1 MAKIFK
7 SFQVK
12 IDKEHHAKVPIKTP
26 PGPKPPPTPEER
38 EAREFQEVPLEAL
51 TGSGGLPLA
60 DARPESPS
68 AAPFPPREPTP
79 EAESHATFVS
89 AAAKAST
96 LIAAAN
102 RKWAELN
109 QLEDRLR
116 EWESSLAE
124 REKTIAS
131 QESEYQNQFAARRQH
146 LEEES
151 KKILELAR
159 KNSDSLL
166 AQARTEADSIVKAAR
181 LEADDIK
188 KKAHKEGYAVGEEK
202 GIAAGEKAGVEE
214 ARLEWQSL
222 MQETEMLINEL
233 QTSRMALLKS
243 SEEEMV
249 RLVLAMTR
257 RVIKAESSVKP
268 EIVLRNIDAAINKIS
283 DVDKIVLR
291 INMKD
296 KSMAEA
302 HKERLLKRLSGL
314 TELRIIEDPSLAP
327 GGVRIETG
335 VSTIDATIESQADE
349 LEKSLLKILDRP
361 E

>member
-12 IDKEHHAKVPIKTP
+12 IDKEHHTKVPLKP
-26 PGPKPPPTPEER
+26 PAGPTRPPTPEER

-51 TGSGGLPLA
+51 TGRGGLPLS
-60 DARPESPS
+60 DANAEKSP
-68 AAPFPPREPTP
+68 PPPQPRDEPGSP
-79 EAESHATFVS
+79 AESHATFVS
-89 AAAKAST
+89 AAAKASA

-109 QLEDRLR
+109 SLEDRLR

-131 QESEYQNQFAARRQH
+131 QEGEHQNQFVAKRQH

-166 AQARTEADSIVKAAR
+166 AQARTEAETIVKAAR
-181 LEADDIK
+181 LEAEEIK
-188 KKAHKEGYAVGEEK
+188 KKAHKEGYAIGEEK

-214 ARLEWQSL
+214 VQLEWQSL

-249 RLVLAMTR
+249 RLVLAMAR
-257 RVIKAESSVKP
+257 RVIKAESSIKP

-335 VSTIDATIESQADE
+335 VSTIDAS
-349 LEKSLLKILDRP
+349 
-361 E
+361 